1 MPLHVRLVLVNGLVF
16 AAGVLVMSM
25 APAHHGALT
34 AVLVLAGGLGLIVAV
49 NTRHLRQSLAT
60 VSAGFGALRQ
70 RWEED
75 RRASDARGA
84 AAREYDGQR
93 MAEVLHDGVGDN
105 LSAALVGLKKAIAHA
120 PPELAEELRRVQ
132 RSTQLGLVA
141 VHTIGRGLRPEQLED
156 MGLHSALLALVAQ
169 LAEGNRGTEVHR
181 HLEGPFDLG
190 AEAELVVYRVAEE
203 SLRNIARHARARNV
217 EVFLRREDGCV
228 ALRVTDDGVGI
239 GHNGARAGILGM
251 RERAALIGGELTV
264 RDRAT
269 GGTEVVLR
277 VPRRA

>member
-16 AAGVLVMSM
+16 AGGVLVMSM
-25 APAHHGALT
+25 APAEHGALT
-34 AVLVLAGGLGLIVAV
+34 AVLVLAGGLALIVAV
-49 NTRHLRQSLAT
+49 NTRHLRQSLASFT
-60 VSAGFGALRQ
+60 AGFGALRQ
-70 RWEED
+70 RWEDD
-75 RRASDARGA
+75 RRASDARGV

-93 MAEVLHDGVGDN
+93 MAEVLHDNVGDN

-132 RSTQLGLVA
+132 HSTQLGLVA
-141 VHTIGRGLRPEQLED
+141 VRGIGRGLRPEQLQD
-156 MGLHSALLALVAQ
+156 MGLHSALLALAAQ
-169 LAEGNRGTEVHR
+169 LADGSRGTEVHR

-203 SLRNIARHARARNV
+203 SLRNVSRHAGARNV
-217 EVFLRREDGCV
+217 EITLRREDDSV
-228 ALRVTDDGVGI
+228 VLRVTDDGVGI
-239 GHNGARAGILGM
+239 GHNGARSGILGM

-264 RDRAT
+264 RGRSG

-277 VPRRA
+277 LPVRG

>member
-16 AAGVLVMSM
+16 AGGVLVMSM
-25 APAHHGALT
+25 APAAHGALT
-34 AVLVLAGGLGLIVAV
+34 AVLVLAGGLALIVAV
-49 NTRHLRQSLAT
+49 NTRHLRQSLASFT
-60 VSAGFGALRQ
+60 AGFGALRQ
-70 RWEED
+70 RWEDD
-75 RRASDARGA
+75 RRASDARGL

-93 MAEVLHDGVGDN
+93 MAEVLHDNVGDN

-132 RSTQLGLVA
+132 HSTQLGLVA
-141 VHTIGRGLRPEQLED
+141 VRGIGRGLRPEQLQD
-156 MGLHSALLALVAQ
+156 MGLHSALLALAAQ
-169 LAEGNRGTEVHR
+169 LADGSRGTEVHR

-203 SLRNIARHARARNV
+203 SLRNVSRHAGARNV
-217 EVFLRREDGCV
+217 EITLRREDDSV
-228 ALRVTDDGVGI
+228 VLRVTDDGVGI
-239 GHNGARAGILGM
+239 GHNGARSGILGM

-264 RDRAT
+264 RGRSG

-277 VPRRA
+277 LPVRG